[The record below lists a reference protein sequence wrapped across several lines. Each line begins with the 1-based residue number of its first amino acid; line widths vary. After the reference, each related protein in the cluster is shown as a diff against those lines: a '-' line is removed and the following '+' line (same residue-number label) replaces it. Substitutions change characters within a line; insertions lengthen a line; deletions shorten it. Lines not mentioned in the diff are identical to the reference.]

1 MNIKKYIYIK
11 FRKEGIHCY
20 PDAATNPKLATGDW
34 DDVSF
39 LANKHRHIFHYRVQ
53 IEVFHNDRDL
63 EFIQA
68 KRQCEKWLNDGE
80 LDINSKSCEMLGEEL
95 YEKIAGQW
103 PDRDVKIEVSED
115 NENGAVLEFFL

>member
-20 PDAATNPKLATGDW
+20 PDAATNPKLATCGW

-63 EFIQA
+63 EFIQVL
-68 KRQCEKWLNDGE
+68 RQCEKWLNEGD
-80 LDINSKSCEMLGEEL
+80 LDINSKSCEMLGEDL
-95 YEKIAGQW
+95 YEKLIAKY
-103 PDRDVKIEVSED
+103 PNRDMIIEVSED
-115 NENGAVLEFFL
+115 DENGAILEFFL